1 MTNRKKLL
9 IIYAGTGKGKTT
21 AALGLALRCAG
32 HGKKVCVCQFI
43 KQTADTGEY
52 KFIDDTCKNVEIHLL
67 GNGFVLDGKNTET
80 HRKSARDGLSVLKQ
94 KLLSGKY
101 SLLIADEIL
110 DAVELGFIKSSEIIE
125 LTDSTTTDILLTGR
139 KIPKDLLDRADT
151 VTEMKEIK
159 HHYQKG
165 IKAIRGIEY

>member
-1 MTNRKKLL
+1 MANRENLL
-9 IIYAGTGKGKTT
+9 IIYEGTGKGKTT
-21 AALGLALRCAG
+21 AALGLALRTLG
-32 HGKKVCVCQFI
+32 HGEKVCICQFI
-43 KQTADTGEY
+43 KQNADTGEY
-52 KFIDDTCKNVEIHLL
+52 KFFNNLCKNAEIHLL

-80 HRKSARDGLSVLKQ
+80 HRKSARDALSVLKQ
-94 KLLSGKY
+94 KLLSDEY

-125 LTDSTTTDILLTGR
+125 LVDNTTTDMLLTGR
-139 KIPKDLLDRADT
+139 KTPKDLLDRADT